1 MADTYLHGV
10 EVIDIDDGVRP
21 IRTLSSSVIGLVG
34 TAPDADA
41 QRFPI
46 NTPVLVTSLT
56 QAAALG
62 KTGTLMA
69 AIDDIYD
76 QASAVIVL
84 VRVEASSD
92 DMQSFANVIGGVD
105 ETTGHYQGLQALR
118 SAKSLLGVQPRILIA
133 PGFTHQR
140 PTDPDDDQR
149 QLANP
154 VVAELIGIAQRL
166 RAVII
171 ADAPNTHDADAIAY
185 RQDWGSQRVYV
196 IDPFVK
202 VLSGTQI
209 VSRPASARVAGLIAK
224 TDQDKGFWFSPSN
237 QNINGILGTHRA
249 VDFALGDA
257 TSRANL
263 LNASEVATII
273 YEDGYRLWGN
283 RTCSSDPK
291 WAFLSVVRTA
301 DMINDSLLRAHLW
314 AVDRNITK
322 TYVEEVIEGVNAYLR
337 QLKAQGAILGG
348 RCWADPELNSPMAI
362 ADGKVYFDFDF
373 TPPFPAE
380 HITFRSH
387 LVNNYMVEILAK

>member
-140 PTDPDDDQR
+140 PADPDDDQR

-387 LVNNYMVEILAK
+387 MVNNYMVEILAK

>member
-41 QRFPI
+41 QRFPL

-62 KTGTLMA
+62 KAGTLLA

-76 QASAVIVL
+76 QASAVIVV
-84 VRVEASSD
+84 VRVDAGSD
-92 DMQSFANVIGGVD
+92 DMQSFANIIGGVD
-105 ETTGHYQGLQALR
+105 DTTGQYQGLQAFR

-133 PGFTHQR
+133 PSFTHQR
-140 PTDPDDDQR
+140 PTDPDDSQC

-154 VVAELIGIAQRL
+154 VVAELIGIAERL
-166 RAVII
+166 RAVIV
-171 ADAPNTHDADAIAY
+171 ADGPNTHDADAIAY

-263 LNASEVATII
+263 LNANEVATII

>member
-1 MADTYLHGV
+1 MSDTYLHGV
-10 EVIDIDDGVRP
+10 EVIDIDDGIRP

-41 QRFPI
+41 QRFPL
-46 NTPVLVTSLT
+46 NTPVLLTSLT

-62 KTGTLMA
+62 KAGSLMA
-69 AIDDIYD
+69 AVDAIYD
-76 QASAVIVL
+76 QAGAVVVL
-84 VRVEASSD
+84 IRVDAVEDEVQA
-92 DMQSFANVIGGVD
+92 FAHVIGGVD
-105 ETTGHYQGLQALR
+105 AQTGHYLGLHAFL
-118 SAKSLLGVQPRILIA
+118 SAKSQLGVQPRILIA

-140 PTDPDDDQR
+140 PSDPDDSQR

-154 VVAELIGIAQRL
+154 VIAELIGIAERL

-185 RQDWGSQRVYV
+185 RKDWGSKRLYV
-196 IDPFVK
+196 VDPFVK
-202 VLSGTQI
+202 VLSGTEI
-209 VSRPASARVAGLIAK
+209 VSHPSSARVAGLIAK
-224 TDQDKGFWFSPSN
+224 TDNDKGFWFSPSN

-257 TSRANL
+257 TARANL
-263 LNASEVATII
+263 LNANEVATII

-348 RCWADPELNSPMAI
+348 QCWADPGLNSPTAI

-387 LVNNYMVEILAK
+387 LVNDYMVEILAK

>member
-140 PTDPDDDQR
+140 PADPDDDQR